1 MKNLFYKIKSLPWRS
16 IVAGILVVAAVIGSV
31 VGLSAL
37 FGAKT
42 KTVSSGSFAIGAI
55 NEETG
60 VYMESKT
67 SIYTKDVFECQGLVI
82 EPDFEATGTY
92 QVFYYGEYKTFLG
105 ATEPMKATAG
115 TYERGDEFPI
125 AKYARIVITP
135 ETPVDEDGK
144 VEDDFKIHWYNKL
157 TFANDYT
164 ITVDK
169 KQVYVAP
176 DLFAT
181 SLVEHNVVPSVDDN
195 TNLFV
200 ETSLQGYSYVT
211 VDCKN
216 IDSFNVIFE
225 ESADSY
231 SYYFFD
237 KGSACV
243 GVDKCKTGTEFCI
256 DVPERAALLCLI
268 FKTDNIPAIYPLA

>member
-1 MKNLFYKIKSLPWRS
+1 MRNFLRRIRWKEVICFVLLAAI
-16 IVAGILVVAAVIGSV
+16 GIGAV
-31 VGLSAL
+31 VGISSAL
-37 FGAKT
+37 TNKT
-42 KTVSSGSFAIGAI
+42 KTISSLAFERGAI

-115 TYERGDEFPI
+115 VYERGDEFPI

-135 ETPVDEDGK
+135 ETPVDDDGK
-144 VEDDFKIHWYNKL
+144 VEEDFKIHWYNKL
-157 TFANDYT
+157 TYANDYT

-181 SLVEHNVVPSVDDN
+181 SLVLHNLVPGVDNN

-216 IDSFNVIFE
+216 IDSFKVIFE

-231 SYYFFD
+231 TYYFFD
-237 KGSACV
+237 KGSACLGV
-243 GVDKCKTGTEFCI
+243 GSCKTGTEFNI

-268 FKTDNIPAIYPLA
+268 FKTDNIPAIYPFA